1 MSELDD
7 DKRRGVS
14 PARIGVWV
22 VVAVVGL
29 YMVISGV
36 LGGLGVIG

>member
-1 MSELDD
+1 MTDSDP
-7 DKRRGVS
+7 DKKRAIS

-36 LGGLGVIG
+36 LGGLGVLG